1 MQSAFEIRFDGNLPI
16 PKYRQLIEA
25 VQQKIRSGELRKGDK
40 IPSLSRLCK
49 QYGLSQD
56 TVLAAY
62 NELKSKGIITS
73 QVGKGYFIQSEQ
85 VDIGHKV
92 LLLFDK
98 LTAYKEELYESF
110 KQALGNKGAEQI
122 FFHHNNLKL
131 FQTILDGA
139 AGEYSEYV
147 IMPIQG
153 KEADGIIAKLPQQK
167 VMILDQGRTQYRT
180 KYPCICQDF
189 ERDIYR
195 VLKKHSELV
204 NKYRRMVLVIRHQK
218 EHFRLIA
225 KGFRDYCK
233 QHPIEGVVANEIKNF
248 EIRNGDA
255 FVVVDD
261 RDLEFLVRNALS
273 NQLELGYDMGILSY
287 NEIPLK
293 GIIASGIS
301 TISTDFAQMGK
312 TLAEM
317 ILNGKREKIDNP
329 FILTKRHSF

>member
-1 MQSAFEIRFDGNLPI
+1 MQDAFDIRFDNNLPV
-16 PKYRQLIEA
+16 PKYRQIIDA
-25 VQQKIRSGELRKGDK
+25 VQQKIRSGELRKGDR
-40 IPSLSRLCK
+40 IPSLNWLCK

-73 QVGKGYFIQSEQ
+73 RVGKGYFIQNEQ

-98 LTAYKEELYESF
+98 LTAYKEKLYESF

-131 FQTILDGA
+131 FQTILGGA

-147 IMPIQG
+147 IMPIPG
-153 KEADGIIAKLPQQK
+153 KEAAGIIAKLPQRK
-167 VMILDQGRTQYRT
+167 VVILDQGRTQYRT

-195 VLKKHSELV
+195 ALKKHSELV
-204 NKYRRMVLVIRHQK
+204 DKYRRMVLVIRHQK
-218 EHFRLIA
+218 AHFRLIA
-225 KGFRDYCK
+225 KGFRDFCK
-233 QHPIEGVVANEIKNF
+233 QHPIEGVVVNEIKNF
-248 EIRNGDA
+248 EIRTGDA

-261 RDLEFLVRNALS
+261 RDLEFLVRYALS
-273 NQLELGYDMGILSY
+273 KQLELGTDLGILSY
-287 NEIPLK
+287 NEIPMK
-293 GIIASGIS
+293 GLIASGIS

-312 TLAEM
+312 SLAEM
-317 ILNGKREKIDNP
+317 IVTGKREKIDNP
-329 FILTKRHSF
+329 FILTQRNSF

>member
-1 MQSAFEIRFDGNLPI
+1 MQNTFDIRFDDNLPV
-16 PKYRQLIEA
+16 PKYRQIIDA
-25 VQQKIRSGELRKGDK
+25 VQQKIKSGVLRKGDR
-40 IPSLSRLCK
+40 IPSLNQLCK
-49 QYGLSQD
+49 QYNLSQD

-73 QVGKGYFIQSEQ
+73 QVGKGYFIQNEQ

-131 FQTILDGA
+131 FQTILEGA

-147 IMPIQG
+147 IMPMPG
-153 KEADGIIAKLPQQK
+153 KEAAGIIAKLPQRK
-167 VMILDQGRTQYRT
+167 VVILDQGRTQYRT

-195 VLKKHSELV
+195 ALKKHSELV
-204 NKYRRMVLVIRHQK
+204 DKYRRMVLVIRHQK
-218 EHFRLIA
+218 AHFRLIA
-225 KGFRDYCK
+225 KGFRDFCK
-233 QHPIEGVVANEIKNF
+233 QHPMEGVIVNNIKSF

-273 NQLELGYDMGILSY
+273 NQLELGSDMGILSY
-287 NEIPLK
+287 NKIPMK

-312 TLAEM
+312 SLAEM

-329 FILTKRHSF
+329 FILTNRNSF

>member
-1 MQSAFEIRFDGNLPI
+1 MQSGFDIRFDDNLPI
-16 PKYRQLIEA
+16 PKYRQIIGT
-25 VQQKIRSGELRKGDK
+25 VQQKIKSGELRKGDR
-40 IPSLSRLCK
+40 IPSLNRLCK
-49 QYGLSQD
+49 QYNLSQD

-73 QVGKGYFIQSEQ
+73 QAGKGYFIKNEQ

-110 KQALGNKGAEQI
+110 KQALGNQGAEQI

-131 FQTILDGA
+131 FQTILESA

-147 IMPIQG
+147 IMPIPG
-153 KEADGIIAKLPQQK
+153 KEACGIIANLPQRK
-167 VMILDQGRTQYRT
+167 VVILDQGRAQYRI

-189 ERDIYR
+189 ERDIYCA
-195 VLKKHSELV
+195 LKKHNELV
-204 NKYRRMVLVIRHQK
+204 DKYRRMVLVIRHQK
-218 EHFRLIA
+218 AHFRLIA
-225 KGFRDYCK
+225 KGFRDFCK
-233 QHPIEGVVANEIKNF
+233 QHPIESVVVNEIKNF
-248 EIRNGDA
+248 EIRSSDA

-261 RDLEFLVRNALS
+261 RDLEFLVRYALS
-273 NQLELGYDMGILSY
+273 DQIELGTDMGILSY

-312 TLAEM
+312 SLAKM

-329 FILTKRHSF
+329 FILTKRNSF